1 MEGARG
7 NPTALVLESF
17 VCRDDLFPSCGAVCG
32 ESLAEF
38 GVCQREDLCGEESCV
53 CRTSRPDADSRHG
66 DSAGHLDRR
75 QKRIHSVEC
84 TALDRDSNHRQKRVR
99 RNGPRKMGR
108 AAGRRDNHAVAILN
122 RVLGK
127 LRNRLGVSTP
137 SFLSVSMQPWIF
149 GRSESLPIKSA
160 ALSAIVVIK
169 EM

>member
-7 NPTALVLESF
+7 NPNALVLESF

-38 GVCQREDLCGEESCV
+38 GICQREDLCGEESCV
-53 CRTSRPDADSRHG
+53 CRTARPDADSRHG

-108 AAGRRDNHAVAILN
+108 AAGRRDNHAVATSG
-122 RVLGK
+122 VLWA
-127 LRNRLGVSTP
+127 LMTRTVVSTP